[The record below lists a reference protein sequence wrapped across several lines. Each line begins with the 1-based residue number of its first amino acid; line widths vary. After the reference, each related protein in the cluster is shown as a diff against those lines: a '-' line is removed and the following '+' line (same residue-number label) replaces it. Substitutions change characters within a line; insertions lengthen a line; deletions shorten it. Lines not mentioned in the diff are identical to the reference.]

1 MHRRQH
7 MQAPCGIKA
16 VYRHATTSIVM
27 ASVPNPPLAALAL
40 LAARKEHTLLPPS
53 CPAKNSWEG
62 NVRQSVQRQLTCG
75 PVHVNPSHKPR
86 RTPHGPNNESTSL
99 PSDDEVGGAVMVAVA
114 GAEATDEA
122 AEAETDA
129 EEVVMVAAVAEE
141 AGVVGHGLKGTANPG
156 YAAIPVFDQ
165 GPRSAGSV
173 TARPTVGRSCC
184 GLRGVRGGARP
195 PRACAAGA
203 FSAHRPLKSPDLYWG
218 SLRIA
223 LGSGWVGQ
231 KRRFQLDLGNAV
243 AR

>member
-16 VYRHATTSIVM
+16 AYRHATTSIVM

-62 NVRQSVQRQLTCG
+62 NMRQSVQRQLTCG

-129 EEVVMVAAVAEE
+129 EEAVMVAAVAEE
-141 AGVVGHGLKGTANPG
+141 AGVVATVAEAEARNGCAQYL
-156 YAAIPVFDQ
+156 
-165 GPRSAGSV
+165 RSV
-173 TARPTVGRSCC
+173 V
-184 GLRGVRGGARP
+184 
-195 PRACAAGA
+195 
-203 FSAHRPLKSPDLYWG
+203 
-218 SLRIA
+218 
-223 LGSGWVGQ
+223 
-231 KRRFQLDLGNAV
+231 AV
-243 AR
+243 AEEAKLVAAAAEADARNGCAQ